1 MTINHITN
9 SARWLLIQERKFPQ
23 TLKCCQGQREVNVDS
38 AAHSDAHCRRMLLS
52 VYITIYKRGST
63 GSLTVA
69 RHWQE
74 SISAFIFYIFVS
86 QLFFLFAP
94 QGIQIL
100 WRLLGNCFY
109 RCMRWYLEVLPH
121 IKTKRGCRMWIK
133 WDKNSV
139 GDAWMV
145 FPGLTPA
152 LLFKALIIYIWHL
165 VNATTRFL
173 RIMIPFFF
181 RTSGR
186 R

>member
-1 MTINHITN
+1 MAAHPGKEISTN
-9 SARWLLIQERKFPQ
+9 IKMLPGTTWSQCRFSSSQRRSLQTYAPVCLYYDLQTWIYRLSHCCQ
-23 TLKCCQGQREVNVDS
+23 TLTRIDISFYILHICFP
-38 AAHSDAHCRRMLLS
+38 ALLS
-52 VYITIYKRGST
+52 IC
-63 GSLTVA
+63 
-69 RHWQE
+69 
-74 SISAFIFYIFVS
+74 
-86 QLFFLFAP
+86 P